1 MKTMEKAMSLFKNL
15 VFALVAVPL
24 LIGGCAQD
32 VGEIDRTQ
40 LDIFNKKDLEG
51 EWYMRMTTT
60 DAPYSSFFTF
70 MGDTGKTERGVFEVT
85 ESHLI
90 FYRTYEFTANSQLI
104 GLKSDTDQP
113 YLVWLAGDDA
123 EFTPNPYQARDRKFA
138 EGKTLAGL
146 DGSATIACDGEKG
159 KADGGGMHEFC
170 REQTGNNYGYCGH
183 ESGTLLADRTHAGA
197 VCVEPTRYVFTGAPL
212 AAYPIEDH
220 LDVTYSYNPTTGE
233 KTNVLEENTSDLFWY
248 EREYI
253 RVDWGTNDV
262 TNYEFTLT
270 GLLRNYFEGDITVSD
285 IYVTNFEGDAAPEE
299 DQFRIFRNEDGVPE
313 YMDYVT
319 RYILQAPKV
328 YYVYWDSDV
337 PMCVFYPHYVGG
349 VFECSSEEVKARTSY
364 MKVNQE
370 DDYRP
375 WQYDDQI
382 MDKFG
387 YFRAE
392 RQVYDELYYGTYQG
406 VQRHVARFDIWDSHA
421 LNADGT
427 MDYAAAN
434 PVPIVYYLSE
444 EFPRDL
450 VPAANELARE
460 WAKPFDEVVAFHKGV
475 DAVPQGGMFVL
486 CENNNSEAQAAL
498 AAGQAVAAFDHPA
511 CADMDYVKRMGDL
524 RYSYLSA
531 VNPPSANGLLGY
543 GPPSMDPLTGKI
555 LSSSAYVYIPNLHL
569 MVNRAADM
577 VQLMTGYLD
586 YKALV
591 SGTDINQEY
600 VTKRLAIGANP
611 PPSTIAGAQDLASN
625 LISDNVQMRVK
636 NFGFEKSDM
645 DWAHMRMS
653 IIKGNPELDKSMI
666 FETFR
671 RMMRDPAMLLEGGG
685 PLTDQQYERMALRN
699 WANHR
704 GFARDRNLQ
713 MEYAKRNMYRAEF
726 ADGAMISLAKE
737 WKNRYSSEICNAVT
751 TAMGEGEEFSF
762 KLDDFG
768 IVKEPCKEKQAGQL
782 LAEEEAPTLYLL
794 KEEYDPNRPAAGD
807 TCMYVDQA
815 GYDPGYYWVNT
826 CTVQK
831 LGWQISHAIQFTEN
845 RDEMEHWVPSPWL
858 GDTTDPK
865 VAQSQKFV
873 RGIGEALREEMVQ
886 EFKEAQFLSIA
897 LHEVGHTV
905 GLRHNFE
912 GSSDAMNFQ
921 KKFWDLKV
929 AKAADGETY
938 VPVDLW
944 SQETD
949 YQKLLGL
956 RGYQYS
962 SIMDYGA
969 KINSQWQGLGLYDIA
984 AVKFGYGGI
993 IEVFDASQQVITNI
1007 NKVWLKYT
1015 VDPEDDG
1022 GTLSPAPVRT
1032 DSDRLE
1038 TLFKR
1043 VHYTQIPN
1051 VLEGVDKI
1059 YARKDVLFDDLRGDK
1074 CTADADCAGGG
1085 GCPSCT
1091 ECRSQTGAMYCSPPT
1106 MLEVPYRFC
1115 SDEYAARTPTCD
1127 VWDEGAD
1134 AFEIVRNSVADYWWY
1149 WPFWGRWRGSVLFSD
1164 RNYSNRIFWAFSRLK
1179 RQFQWW
1185 GIEYARFNSG
1195 DWWEKQFGMPWEE
1208 DINGGLSGAM
1218 ASAEAFNTLINVF
1231 AIPSSSGSVE
1241 YEAVYGYNN
1250 KTDQYEISTAYNYDD
1265 LSNRFVLEE
1274 DYGKFSAR
1282 PMYPSWA
1289 IIGEDVFP
1297 ISGGAVFDRLAA
1309 FQALTDPTTD
1319 FLNIEESS
1327 DSRKYLISFFTFFPD
1342 KMITLL
1348 GGLTTHR
1355 SENYAACVVEDDD
1368 GKPHHLRLRN
1378 VRNADDPDFCKDGQY
1393 LFPEEVDYDF
1403 VTTWYRIPMLAAYF
1417 GMSLMINDYDRRFM
1431 DATRIFLKGHESEIE
1446 LPEDAEVAEFTDPMT
1461 GKTFV
1466 AFKVG
1471 EESQHDIAYHLVQKA
1486 NEELAKIGSIEEL
1499 QISYEDGAGELQR
1512 IVGLLELI
1520 MGLHSEYDYSSYGS
1534 LLFSDSPEG

>member
-1 MKTMEKAMSLFKNL
+1 MKTMEKAMSVFKNL
-15 VFALVAVPL
+15 AFVLVTVSL
-24 LIGGCAQD
+24 LSGGCAQD

-70 MGDTGKTERGVFEVT
+70 MGDTGKTERGVFELT
-85 ESHLI
+85 ESHLV
-90 FYRTYEFTANSQLI
+90 FYRTYEFTANAQLI

-113 YLVWLAGDDA
+113 YLVWLAGDEA
-123 EFTPNPYQARDRKFA
+123 EFTPNPYQARDKKFA
-138 EGKTLAGL
+138 EGRILASL
-146 DGSATIACDGEKG
+146 DGAEEVSCDGTKP
-159 KADGGGMHEFC
+159 DSGGMHDYC
-170 REQTGNNYGYCGH
+170 RAKTGNNYSYCGH
-183 ESGTLLADRTHAGA
+183 ESDSLLAERTHDGA
-197 VCVEPTRYVFTGAPL
+197 RCVEPTRYVFTGAPL

-220 LDVTYSYNPTTGE
+220 LDVTWSYNSATGE
-233 KTNVLEENTSDLFWY
+233 KTNVLEENTEDLFWY
-248 EREYI
+248 EREYV

-270 GLLRNYFEGDITVSD
+270 GLLRNYFDGDITVSD
-285 IYVTNFEGDAAPEE
+285 IYVTNFEGEAAPEE
-299 DQFRIFRNEDGVPE
+299 DQFRIFRDENEVPQ
-313 YMDYVT
+313 YMDYVS
-319 RYILQAPKV
+319 RYIIQAPKV
-328 YYVYWDSDV
+328 FYVYWNSDV
-337 PMCVFYPHYVGG
+337 PMCVFFPHYVGG
-349 VFECSSEEVKARTSY
+349 VFECSSEEVKARTAF
-364 MKVNQE
+364 MKVDHE

-375 WQYDDQI
+375 WQYDDQN

-406 VQRHVARFDIWDSHA
+406 VQRHVARFDIWDSHG
-421 LNADGT
+421 LKEDGT

-434 PVPIVYYLSE
+434 PVPIVYHLSE

-450 VPAANELARE
+450 VPAANELARQ
-460 WAKPFDEVVAFHKGV
+460 WAKPFDDVVAFHKGV
-475 DAVPQGGMFVL
+475 DAIPQGGMFIL
-486 CENNNSEAQAAL
+486 CENNNDEAQAAL
-498 AAGQAVAAFDHPA
+498 AAGEAVAAFDHPA
-511 CADMDYVKRMGDL
+511 CADMEYVKRMGDL
-524 RYSYLSA
+524 RYSFLSA

-555 LSSSAYVYIPNLHL
+555 LSSSAYVYIPNLRL

-591 SGTDINQEY
+591 TGADIDQKF
-600 VTKRLAIGANP
+600 VGQRLSIGENP
-611 PPSTIAGAQDLASN
+611 APTTISGAQDLASN
-625 LISDNVQMRVK
+625 LISDKVQMRVK

-653 IIKGNPELDKSMI
+653 IVKGNPELDKAMI

-671 RMMRDPAMLLEGGG
+671 RMMRDPAMMVEGGG

-704 GFARDRNLQ
+704 GFARDRKLQ
-713 MEYAKRNMYRAEF
+713 MEYAKHNMYRAEF

-737 WKNRYSSEICNAVT
+737 WKDRYSSEICNAVT
-751 TAMGEGEEFSF
+751 GAVAEGEDLSF
-762 KLDDFG
+762 KLEDFG
-768 IVKEPCKEKQAGQL
+768 IVKGQCAEKQAGQIMQ
-782 LAEEEAPTLYLL
+782 EEDAPTLNLL
-794 KEEYDPNRPAAGD
+794 KEEYDPHRPIAGD
-807 TCMYVDQA
+807 TCMFIDQV
-815 GYDPGYYWVNT
+815 GYDAGYYWVNT

-858 GDTTDPK
+858 ANTTDPD
-865 VAQSQKFV
+865 VAKSQKFV
-873 RGIGEALREEMVQ
+873 RGIGESLREEMVQ
-886 EFKEAQFLSIA
+886 EFKEAQFLSVA

-912 GSSDAMNFQ
+912 GSTDAMNFQ

-984 AVKFGYGGI
+984 AVKFGYGGMV
-993 IEVFDASQQVITNI
+993 EVFDTSEEVISNI
-1007 NKVWLKYT
+1007 NKDWLKYT
-1015 VDPEDDG
+1015 VDPADADG
-1022 GTLSPAPVRT
+1022 SLSPAPVRA

-1051 VLEGVDKI
+1051 VLDGVDKI
-1059 YARKDVLFDDLRGDK
+1059 YQRKDVLFDDLRGSK
-1074 CTADADCAGGG
+1074 CDVDGDCAGGG
-1085 GCPSCT
+1085 GCAGCT
-1091 ECRSQTGAMYCSPPT
+1091 ECRQQLGAAYCSPPL

-1134 AFEIVRNSVADYWWY
+1134 AYEIVRNSVDDYWWY
-1149 WPFWGRWRGSVLFSD
+1149 WPFWGRWRGSVLFSAD
-1164 RNYSNRIFWAFSRLK
+1164 NYANRILWAFSRLK

-1185 GIEYARFNSG
+1185 GIEYARFNSNG
-1195 DWWEKQFGMPWEE
+1195 WWKEQFGIPWEE
-1208 DINGGLSGAM
+1208 DLNGGLAGAM
-1218 ASAEAFNTLINVF
+1218 GAAESFNTLINVF
-1231 AIPSSSGSVE
+1231 AIPTSSGSTQ
-1241 YEAVYGYNN
+1241 YESVYGLNE
-1250 KTDQYEISTAYNYDD
+1250 KTGLFELSSPYNYP
-1265 LSNRFVLEE
+1265 LVHQFVLEE

-1282 PMYPSWA
+1282 PMYSSWA
-1289 IIGEDVFP
+1289 FIGDDMFP
-1297 ISGGAVFDRLAA
+1297 VSGGAIYDRLAA
-1309 FQALTDPTTD
+1309 FQVLTDPTTD
-1319 FLNIEESS
+1319 FLNIEEDS
-1327 DSRKYLISFFTFFPD
+1327 DARKYLISFFTFFPD
-1342 KMITLL
+1342 KMITIL

-1355 SENYAACVVEDDD
+1355 SENYAPCVVMGDDN
-1368 GKPHHLRLRN
+1368 KPHHLRLRN
-1378 VRNADDPDFCKDGQY
+1378 VRTADDPDFCKDGVF

-1403 VTTWYRIPMLAAYF
+1403 TTTWYRIPMLAAYY

-1431 DATRIFLKGHESEIE
+1431 DATRVFLKGHESEIE
-1446 LPEDAEVAEFTDPMT
+1446 LPDDAEVAQFTDPMT
-1461 GKTFV
+1461 GKTYV

-1471 EESQHDIAYHLVQKA
+1471 DDSQHDIAFHLVQTA
-1486 NEELAKIGSIEEL
+1486 NAELAKFGSLEDL
-1499 QISYEDGAGELQR
+1499 QASYEEGAGELQR
-1512 IVGLLELI
+1512 LVGLLELI
-1520 MGLHSEYDYSSYGS
+1520 MGLHAEYDYSSYGGNVA
-1534 LLFSDSPEG
+1534 PEGPED